1 MNVQKFTRG
10 SVWWYNRYTNEQGI
24 TRGTHPCV
32 VISSDDWNDKAGS
45 VVIVPCTSDKLKG
58 VIATAKLEL
67 GQTAGYMFPTQITT
81 VPKSSLYNYQGV
93 LDSNEL
99 NTLTTA
105 LNSILI
111 DANSGIDSSINTNSS
126 TPKDSIARPNTPRY
140 SHGGYT
146 NQNECKDSYL
156 SSPKRVG
163 IYGTMSNQR
172 YYCTF
177 NK

>member
-10 SVWWYNRYTNEQGI
+10 SVWWYNRYTNEKGI

-32 VISSDDWNDKAGS
+32 VISSDDWNNKSGS

-58 VIATAKLEL
+58 VITNVKLDL

-93 LDSNEL
+93 LDPHEL
-99 NTLTTA
+99 SALATA

-111 DANSGIDSSINTNSS
+111 DADNGIDDSINT
-126 TPKDSIARPNTPRY
+126 DSYVAKNNVVRPTAPRY

-146 NQNECKDSYL
+146 NQNERKDSYP
-156 SSPKRVG
+156 SSPKKVG

-172 YYCTF
+172 YYSKF
-177 NK
+177 